1 MKQKQEKYPEGY
13 NSEWRLRSAQA
24 LVPEVEMALL
34 DLYVGAY
41 WPTRNK
47 RENGSTKRKE
57 KGG

>member
-41 WPTRNK
+41 
-47 RENGSTKRKE
+47 
-57 KGG
+57 